1 MISGRNVRN
10 SRVQSP
16 TINLLAEAPFL
27 EKAPIKMLFPQ
38 WQGESVTT
46 IKETFAENPYRVRI
60 GTPNTD
66 KAMRDDC
73 AFFMQSYLSFNPI
86 TKQLEKRELISYRNV
101 ERVYIGEQRIDEEQ
115 YTDYAAF
122 VNGRVIVQDVVILE
136 TNQSLVDTI
145 AKLEQQVKQLQV
157 EVAKLHNQTQT
168 QTIYR

>member
-1 MISGRNVRN
+1 MIPSKTIRN

-16 TINLLAEAPFL
+16 TISLLADAPFL

-38 WQGESVTT
+38 WQGESIAT

-122 VNGRVIVQDVVILE
+122 VNGKVIAQDVVILE